1 MVDKFIVAALQEEA
15 DPIIE
20 FYNLSRDTTHSDL
33 KVYTN
38 NQYNLL
44 VTGVGKKVLDTLP
57 TYLNRIYNV
66 NSILINIGIAGG
78 NPSCSKIGNIYF
90 IDSLSSDYS
99 NEEYVFPIS
108 DDIIIPKVG
117 LRTVENNISKNDN
130 NIYKELVDM
139 EAMVITDIAIK
150 LFDLSKIKII
160 KIVSDHMDILDFSRL
175 NIRQLIQSN
184 LNTISYLIELD
195 K

>member
-38 NQYNLL
+38 NRYNLL

-66 NSILINIGIAGG
+66 NSILINIGIGM
-78 NPSCSKIGNIYF
+78 
-90 IDSLSSDYS
+90 L
-99 NEEYVFPIS
+99 
-108 DDIIIPKVG
+108 
-117 LRTVENNISKNDN
+117 
-130 NIYKELVDM
+130 
-139 EAMVITDIAIK
+139 
-150 LFDLSKIKII
+150 
-160 KIVSDHMDILDFSRL
+160 
-175 NIRQLIQSN
+175 
-184 LNTISYLIELD
+184 
-195 K
+195 